1 METSPSLDPVPAW
14 PRGYRIGFVSA
25 LAAVL
30 GVLAGLVAYGLYDLI
45 GLFTNLAFYQRF
57 SFHFLSPSV
66 ERVRQLGLWV
76 VLVPVV
82 GGLLVGL
89 MIRYGSEKISGHGI
103 PEAMEAVLVGRS
115 RIEPR
120 VAILKP
126 LSAALAIGTGGPF
139 GAEGPIIQTGGAF
152 GSLLGQLISTTVAE
166 RRVLLACGAGAGMA
180 ATFNTPIAG
189 VILAIE
195 LLLLEFR
202 SRSFIP
208 LVISTVMATSVHFL
222 LLGRQPMFQLQP
234 IDYNVPA
241 GLPWYAVLGLL
252 CGLAATGL
260 TRMLY
265 WVEDRFRALP
275 IPRLWHPVLGALGLG
290 VIGYFVPRVF
300 GVGYDTIDGLL
311 NGQFGL
317 KMLLILMVAKALAL
331 VVSLGSGTSGGLLA
345 PMFLSSAAMGGSFA
359 LLVNRVVP
367 GAHLPPGGFALCA
380 MGAVFG
386 AAARATF
393 TFIVFAFEITRDYNA
408 VLPLLLVAVLAD
420 LVAIR
425 LLPHSIMTLKLARRG
440 LEPELD
446 YQADLLRNVR
456 VREVM
461 TRDVPT
467 VPATWSLRELA
478 ERIGSE
484 ARLNE
489 HRTLPVVDAAGRLV
503 GVVTRG
509 DLIRHLQASPEGQ
522 LTVGEICSRPALVT
536 FPDERLFDALYRML
550 QNGVGRL
557 IVVERRAPDR
567 PVGVLTQGDV
577 LKIWS
582 RHFEEEYRREHGWL
596 ARLRPPRGLRREE
609 RLRRRPLPP
618 ADPEATGG
626 SG

>member
-1 METSPSLDPVPAW
+1 MEASRQFGPASAQ

-57 SFHFLSPSV
+57 SFHFLSPSA
-66 ERVRQLGLWV
+66 ERVHQLGLWV
-76 VLVPVV
+76 VPVPVV
-82 GGLLVGL
+82 GGLIIGL
-89 MIRYGSEKISGHGI
+89 MVRYGSEKIRGHGI
-103 PEAMEAVLVGRS
+103 PEAMEAVLVG
-115 RIEPR
+115 
-120 VAILKP
+120 
-126 LSAALAIGTGGPF
+126 
-139 GAEGPIIQTGGAF
+139 Q
-152 GSLLGQLISTTVAE
+152 LLSTTAAE

-222 LLGRQPMFQLQP
+222 LLGRQPMFRLQP
-234 IDYNVPA
+234 IDYNIPA

-252 CGLAATGL
+252 CGLAATGF
-260 TRMLY
+260 TRLLY
-265 WVEDRFRALP
+265 WVEDRFEELP
-275 IPRLWHPVLGALGLG
+275 IPQILHPALGALGLG

-300 GVGYDTIDGLL
+300 GVGYDTIDAIL

-317 KMLLILMVAKALAL
+317 KILLILMVAKALAL
-331 VVSLGSGTSGGLLA
+331 VLSLGSGTSGGLLA
-345 PMFLSSAAMGGSFA
+345 PMFLSSAAMGGAFA
-359 LLVNRVVP
+359 LLVDRLMP
-367 GAHLPPGGFALCA
+367 GAHLHPGAFALCA

-408 VLPLLLVAVLAD
+408 VLPLMLVGVLAD
-420 LVAIR
+420 AVAIR

-440 LEPELD
+440 LEPTLD

-461 TRDVPT
+461 TKDVPA

-478 ERIGSE
+478 ER
-484 ARLNE
+484 LNSDSALAE
-489 HRTLPVVDAAGRLV
+489 HRALPVVDAAGRLL
-503 GVVTRG
+503 GV
-509 DLIRHLQASPEGQ
+509 
-522 LTVGEICSRPALVT
+522 EI
-536 FPDERLFDALYRML
+536 
-550 QNGVGRL
+550 G
-557 IVVERRAPDR
+557 
-567 PVGVLTQGDV
+567 
-577 LKIWS
+577 
-582 RHFEEEYRREHGWL
+582 
-596 ARLRPPRGLRREE
+596 
-609 RLRRRPLPP
+609 
-618 ADPEATGG
+618 
-626 SG
+626 

>member
-1 METSPSLDPVPAW
+1 MEASRQLDPVSAQ

-25 LAAVL
+25 LATVL

-57 SFHFLSPSV
+57 SFRFLSPSA
-66 ERVRQLGLWV
+66 ERVHQLGLWV

-82 GGLLVGL
+82 GGLIIGL
-89 MIRYGSEKISGHGI
+89 MVRYGSEKIRGHGI

-152 GSLLGQLISTTVAE
+152 GSLVGQLLSTTAAE

-222 LLGRQPMFQLQP
+222 LLGRQPMFRLQP
-234 IDYNVPA
+234 IDYNIPA

-252 CGLAATGL
+252 CGLAATGF
-260 TRMLY
+260 TRLLY
-265 WVEDRFRALP
+265 WVEDRFEELP
-275 IPRLWHPVLGALGLG
+275 IPQILHPALGALGLG

-300 GVGYDTIDGLL
+300 GVGYDTIDAIL

-317 KMLLILMVAKALAL
+317 KILLILMVAKALAL
-331 VVSLGSGTSGGLLA
+331 VLSLGSGTSGGLLA
-345 PMFLSSAAMGGSFA
+345 PMFLSSAAMGGAFA
-359 LLVNRVVP
+359 LLVDRLMP
-367 GAHLPPGGFALCA
+367 GAHLHPGAFALCA

-408 VLPLLLVAVLAD
+408 VLPLMLVGVLAD
-420 LVAIR
+420 AVAIR

-440 LEPELD
+440 LEPTLD

-461 TRDVPT
+461 TKDVPA

-478 ERIGSE
+478 ER
-484 ARLNE
+484 LNSDSALAE
-489 HRTLPVVDAAGRLV
+489 HRALPVVDAAGRLL

-509 DLIRHLQASPEGQ
+509 DLLRQLQASPEGPM
-522 LTVGEICSRPALVT
+522 TVGEICSRPALVA
-536 FPDERLFDALYRML
+536 FPDEPVLDALYRML
-550 QNGVGRL
+550 QNRIGRL
-557 IVVERRAPDR
+557 IVVERAAPER
-567 PVGVLTQGDV
+567 PVGVLTQSDV

-582 RHFEEEYRREHGWL
+582 RHFEEEYLREHGWL
-596 ARLRPPRGLRREE
+596 ERLLPARGEE
-609 RLRRRPLPP
+609 RLRQPAPP
-618 ADPEATGG
+618 PKPEATGG